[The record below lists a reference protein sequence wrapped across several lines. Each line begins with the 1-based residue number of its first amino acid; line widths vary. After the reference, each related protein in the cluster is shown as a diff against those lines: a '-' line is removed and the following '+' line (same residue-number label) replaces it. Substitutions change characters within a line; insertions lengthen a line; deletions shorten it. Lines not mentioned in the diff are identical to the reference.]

1 MQINPMQCCGMRE
14 LSSLSAHNGN
24 SEKALLS
31 FGESTYFFRR
41 EKVIA
46 KDGFNLERRVVD
58 DPQVKFRYAI
68 FTQAGRDQA
77 GYGFKF
83 AAFIRE
89 NRLGDVLETPFY
101 NNPNS
106 GNDVK
111 VWIWAINHDNTK
123 KLVTEL
129 KGKQFQ
135 DATAR
140 KVT

>member
-46 KDGFNLERRVVD
+46 KDGFNLERRAVD

-77 GYGFKF
+77 GDAIKF
-83 AAFIRE
+83 AEFSRE
-89 NRLGDVLETPFY
+89 NRLGDVLEPPFF
-101 NNPNS
+101 NSPNS
-106 GNDVK
+106 GMDVT
-111 VWIWAINHDNTK
+111 VSIC
-123 KLVTEL
+123 
-129 KGKQFQ
+129 
-135 DATAR
+135 
-140 KVT
+140 